1 MMLSLHV
8 LAGPYCFG
16 DAPLPDEL
24 AVISNLTFS
33 EQQQCFDSRYKQ
45 LNKKLICYWK
55 FSNEQDQNQVG

>member
-45 LNKKLICYWK
+45 LNKKLICY
-55 FSNEQDQNQVG
+55 